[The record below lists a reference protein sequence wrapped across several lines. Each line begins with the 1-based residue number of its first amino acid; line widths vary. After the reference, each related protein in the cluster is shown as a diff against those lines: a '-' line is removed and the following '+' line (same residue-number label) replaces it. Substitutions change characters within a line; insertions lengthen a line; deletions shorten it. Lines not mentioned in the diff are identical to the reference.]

1 MDYHCGGGRRGCRRQ
16 VSVHIFYTAVSS
28 ESAEKKENAVVCIQ
42 EGEYG
47 MFDFNGD
54 GHTDPGEQYTGY
66 KIFEDVTKSGPS
78 GGRLRGKLSGL

>member
-1 MDYHCGGGRRGCRRQ
+1 
-16 VSVHIFYTAVSS
+16 
-28 ESAEKKENAVVCIQ
+28 
-42 EGEYG
+42 

-78 GGRLRGKLSGL
+78 GGRLRGKLSGFDIVIIVLIAYSILNMLIRG

>member
-1 MDYHCGGGRRGCRRQ
+1 
-16 VSVHIFYTAVSS
+16 
-28 ESAEKKENAVVCIQ
+28 
-42 EGEYG
+42 

-78 GGRLRGKLSGL
+78 GGRLRGKLSGFHIVIIVLIAYSILNMLIRG

>member
-1 MDYHCGGGRRGCRRQ
+1 
-16 VSVHIFYTAVSS
+16 
-28 ESAEKKENAVVCIQ
+28 
-42 EGEYG
+42 